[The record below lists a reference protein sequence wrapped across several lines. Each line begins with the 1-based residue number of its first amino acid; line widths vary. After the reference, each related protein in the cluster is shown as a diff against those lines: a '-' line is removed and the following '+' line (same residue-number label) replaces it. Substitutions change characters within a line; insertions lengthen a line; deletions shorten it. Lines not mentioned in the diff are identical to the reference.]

1 MCAKEAA
8 ERFPDDADLMYDYA
22 NATALSGAY
31 EQALQIV
38 SNAKKMKY
46 FEDAK
51 SKILFPGIGDMRG
64 TWKYGSGNRKM

>member
-1 MCAKEAA
+1 MCEGTA

-31 EQALQIV
+31 EQALQII
-38 SNAKKMKY
+38 SNAKQMKY

-51 SKILFPGIGDMRG
+51 ARFCFLEAEICAEL
-64 TWKYGSGNRKM
+64 WKYGSGNRKM